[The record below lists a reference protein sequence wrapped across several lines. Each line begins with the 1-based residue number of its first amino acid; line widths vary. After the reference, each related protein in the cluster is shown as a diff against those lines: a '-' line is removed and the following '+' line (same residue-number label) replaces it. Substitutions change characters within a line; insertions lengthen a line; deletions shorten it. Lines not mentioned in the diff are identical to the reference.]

1 MAAINYASVF
11 MSGKKLKRL
20 AKPYLQHIKSSE
32 DLETTYEAIR
42 AGFVALAL
50 EKNRRAT
57 PFVAEARALK
67 VAATKAKSP
76 SELMKIEGIQAA
88 LLTAA
93 GVSDKATA
101 YLEESDKCEAV
112 KGLIKKFLEPA
123 GNNFVEE
130 LVFRFLLTRGDTL
143 GGSMRNVGGF
153 IAQKKLTRAI
163 IACLKVAG
171 KKCRWLHSETKEW
184 SDIPADD
191 ADIELYLRGISWQT
205 SNENRTLV
213 YNRKVPFLG
222 KKGKNVDLCLFNC
235 EETDFAKVAGT
246 PSSYIALGELKGG
259 IDPAGADEHW
269 KTAYTALS
277 RIHKAFFTRKL
288 KPHTFF
294 IGAAIEAEMA
304 VEIWD
309 MLESGEFENAANLT
323 DDDQIVSLTNWLCG
337 L

>member
-1 MAAINYASVF
+1 MAVINYANAF
-11 MSGKKLKRL
+11 MSGRKLKQT
-20 AKPYLQHIKSSE
+20 AKPYLQHLKSSE
-32 DLETTYEAIR
+32 ELETTYEAIR

-67 VAATKAKSP
+67 AAAAKAKSP
-76 SELMKIEGIQAA
+76 SELLQIKEIQGA
-88 LLTAA
+88 LVTAA
-93 GVSDKATA
+93 GVSDKATDH
-101 YLEESDKCEAV
+101 LEESDKTEAV

-123 GNNFVEE
+123 GRNFVEE

-171 KKCRWLHSETKEW
+171 KKFRWLHSETEEW
-184 SDIPADD
+184 MDLPDED
-191 ADIELYLRGISWQT
+191 ADIELNLRGISWET
-205 SNENRTLV
+205 GKEKRTLV

-235 EETDFAKVAGT
+235 EETNVANVLRT
-246 PSSYIALGELKGG
+246 HSSYIALGELKGG

-269 KTAYTALS
+269 KTARTALD
-277 RIHKAFFTRKL
+277 RIHKAFAKKRL

-294 IGAAIEAEMA
+294 VGAAIEAEMA
-304 VEIWD
+304 IEIWD
-309 MLESGEFENAANLT
+309 MLESGVFENAANLT
-323 DDDQIVSLTNWLCG
+323 EDDQIVSLTNWLCG